1 MKATLKYLK
10 PYTRTTA
17 AALTFKVIGSGA
29 ELFLPLILDY
39 IIDEVV
45 PVKNVN
51 LMIILGAVMLGFSL
65 IALFG
70 NIIANRFAA
79 KAAGNMT
86 HDLRYDLFK
95 KTTYLQCSQVDAFTS
110 PSLVSRLTSDT
121 YYVNNT
127 VAQSLRMGVR
137 APILLIGG
145 LVFTFAIDWRLACVL
160 AACVPFVAFAVA
172 LIARKSVKMYSVV
185 QRGGDNVVR
194 TMQENISGVR
204 VIKALSKTEYEV
216 EKFRSVNA
224 ELTANEFKTNKITS
238 LTNPV
243 ATLILNIGLVG
254 VIAAGAILSASAGTV
269 LAFLTYFTLILN
281 AMLGI
286 SKIFVNLS
294 RGVASASRIEK
305 VLSTDEKMPVCQAED
320 SGNNYAL
327 EFRGVSFSYNGK
339 KNNLEDISF
348 HAEEG
353 QTVGIIGGTG
363 SGKSTLINLLMRFY
377 DVGSGAVFVDGKDVR
392 SYAESELH
400 SVFGAAFQS
409 DFLISST
416 VRDNVDFFR
425 NLPEEDIQ
433 KAIECACAKEFIDEL
448 DGGMDYVLAQKAA
461 NLSGGQKQRL
471 LIARA
476 LAGNPKILVLDDS
489 SSALDYA
496 TDAKLR
502 KGLSEGYS
510 HCTKF
515 IVAQRVSAV
524 KHADLIIVLDDGRIV
539 GKGTHGELYASCED
553 YRRICIAQ
561 MGGDLLEPPERI

>member
-1 MKATLKYLK
+1 MKATLRYLK
-10 PYTRTTA
+10 PYRKTTA
-17 AALTFKVIGSGA
+17 AALTFKVIGSSA

-45 PVKNVN
+45 PVKKVS
-51 LMIILGAVMLGFSL
+51 LMVILGAAMLAFSL
-65 IALFG
+65 VAMFG
-70 NIIANRFAA
+70 NIIANRLAA
-79 KAAGNMT
+79 KAAGSMT
-86 HDLRYDLFK
+86 HDLRYDLFR

-145 LVFTFAIDWRLACVL
+145 LVFTFVIDWRLACVL
-160 AACVPFVAFAVA
+160 AACVPFVAVAVA
-172 LIARKSVKMYSVV
+172 LIARKSIALYSKV
-185 QRGGDNVVR
+185 QQGGDNVVR
-194 TMQENISGVR
+194 TMQENITGVR

-216 EKFRSVNA
+216 EKFRAVNA
-224 ELTANEFKTNKITS
+224 ELTADEFKTNKITS

-254 VIAAGAILSASAGTV
+254 VIAAGAVLSASAGTV

-294 RGVASASRIEK
+294 RGVASSSRIEK
-305 VLSTDEKMPVCQAED
+305 VLATDEKMPVLQSED
-320 SGNNYAL
+320 SGNDYAL
-327 EFRGVSFSYNGK
+327 EFRGVNFSYNGK
-339 KNNLEDISF
+339 RDNLEDISF
-348 HAEEG
+348 GVYEG

-377 DVGSGAVFVDGKDVR
+377 DVGSGAVYVDGKDVR
-392 SYAESELH
+392 SYTESELRCK
-400 SVFGAAFQS
+400 FGAVFQS
-409 DFLISST
+409 DFLISSS

-425 NLPEEDIQ
+425 SLPEEDIQ
-433 KAIECACAKEFIDEL
+433 KAVECACAKEFIDGLE
-448 DGGMDYVLAQKAA
+448 GGMDYQLAQKAE

-476 LAGNPKILVLDDS
+476 LAGNPEFLVLDDS

-524 KHADLIIVLDDGRIV
+524 KYADLIIVMDDGKIV
-539 GKGTHGELYASCED
+539 GKGTHEQLYSTCED
-553 YRRICIAQ
+553 YRRICVAQ
-561 MGGDLLEPPERI
+561 MGGDL

>member
-1 MKATLKYLK
+1 MKATLKYMK
-10 PYTRTTA
+10 PYSRTTA
-17 AALTFKVIGSGA
+17 AALTFKVIGSAA
-29 ELFLPLILDY
+29 ELFLPLVLDY
-39 IIDEVV
+39 VIDEVV
-45 PVKNVN
+45 PVKNVS
-51 LMIILGAVMLGFSL
+51 LIFILGAAMLVFSL

-137 APILLIGG
+137 APILLVGG
-145 LVFTFAIDWRLACVL
+145 LVFTFIIDWRLACVL
-160 AACVPFVAFAVA
+160 AACVPFVAVAVA
-172 LIARKSVKMYSVV
+172 LIAKKSVAMYSVV

-194 TMQENISGVR
+194 TMQENINGVR
-204 VIKALSKTEYEV
+204 VIKALSKTDYEIS
-216 EKFRSVNA
+216 KFQAVNA

-254 VIAAGAILSASAGTV
+254 VIAAGAWLSASAGTV

-305 VLSTDEKMPVCQAED
+305 VLEVNEKMPVMQTEG
-320 SGNNYAL
+320 SGNGYAL
-327 EFRGVSFSYNGK
+327 EFRKVSFSYNGK

-348 HAEEG
+348 G
-353 QTVGIIGGTG
+353 VKTGSTVGIIGGTG

-377 DVGSGAVFVDGKDVR
+377 DVGSGEVFVDGKDVR
-392 SYAESELH
+392 SYEESELH
-400 SVFGAAFQS
+400 SKFGAVFQS
-409 DFLISST
+409 DFLISSS

-425 NLPEEDIQ
+425 SLPGEDIR
-433 KAIECACAKEFIDEL
+433 KAVECACAKEFIDGLE
-448 DGGMDYVLAQKAA
+448 GGMDYVLAQKAA

-476 LAGNPKILVLDDS
+476 LAGNPEILILDDS

-524 KHADLIIVLDDGRIV
+524 KHADLIIVLDDGKIAGR
-539 GKGTHGELYASCED
+539 GTHDELYSSCED
-553 YRRICIAQ
+553 YRRICVAQ
-561 MGGDLLEPPERI
+561 MGGGL

>member
-10 PYTRTTA
+10 PYKGTTA
-17 AALTFKVIGSGA
+17 AALIFKVIGSAA

-39 IIDEVV
+39 IIDDVV
-45 PVKNVN
+45 PDKNVR
-51 LMIILGAVMLGFSL
+51 LMIILGVAMLVFSMV
-65 IALFG
+65 ALFG
-70 NIIANRFAA
+70 NIAANRFAA
-79 KAAGNMT
+79 KAAGSMT

-145 LVFTFAIDWRLACVL
+145 LVFTFIIDWRLACVL
-160 AACVPFVAFAVA
+160 AACVPFVATAVA
-172 LIARKSVKMYSVV
+172 IIARKSVKLYSVV

-194 TMQENISGVR
+194 TMQENITGVR

-216 EKFRSVNA
+216 EKFHRVNS
-224 ELTANEFKTNKITS
+224 ELTAGEFATNKITS

-254 VIAAGAILSASAGTV
+254 IIAAGAYLSASSGTV

-294 RGVASASRIEK
+294 RGVASASRIER
-305 VLSTDEKMPVCQAED
+305 VLEVDESMPVLDCGE
-320 SGNNYAL
+320 SGNAYAL
-327 EFRGVSFSYNGK
+327 EFRDVSFSYNGK
-339 KNNLEDISF
+339 RNNLEGISF
-348 HAEEG
+348 GVREG

-377 DVGSGAVFVDGKDVR
+377 DVSGGAVLVDGKDVR
-392 SYAESELH
+392 AYRESELR
-400 SVFGAAFQS
+400 SKFGAVFQS

-425 NLPEEDIQ
+425 NLPKEDVE
-433 KAIECACAKEFIDEL
+433 KAVECSCAKEFIDGLE
-448 DGGMDYVLAQKAA
+448 GGMEYVLAQKAA

-476 LAGNPKILVLDDS
+476 LAGNPRVLVLDDS

-524 KHADLIIVLDDGRIV
+524 RHADLIIVLDDGRIV
-539 GKGTHGELYASCED
+539 GKGTHEQLYATCED
-553 YRRICIAQ
+553 YKNICIAQ
-561 MGGDLLEPPERI
+561 MGGDL

>member
-10 PYTRTTA
+10 PYKGTTA
-17 AALTFKVIGSGA
+17 TALTFKVVGSAA

-39 IIDEVV
+39 IIDDVV
-45 PVKNVN
+45 PDKNVK
-51 LMIILGAVMLGFSL
+51 LMIILGCAMLVFSL

-70 NIIANRFAA
+70 NILANRFAA

-95 KTTYLQCSQVDAFTS
+95 KTTYLQCSQVDCFTS

-145 LVFTFAIDWRLACVL
+145 LVFTFVIDWRLACVL
-160 AACVPFVAFAVA
+160 EVCVPFVAVAVA

-185 QRGGDNVVR
+185 QRGGDSVVR

-216 EKFRSVNA
+216 EKFRRVNS
-224 ELTANEFKTNKITS
+224 ELTASEFETNKITS

-254 VIAAGAILSASAGTV
+254 VIAAGAWLSASAGTV

-305 VLSTDEKMPVCQAED
+305 VLEVDEKMPVSEREE

-327 EFRGVSFSYNGK
+327 EFRDVSFSYNGK
-339 KNNLEDISF
+339 RNNLEGISF
-348 HAEEG
+348 GVYEG

-377 DVGSGAVFVDGKDVR
+377 DVDGGAVFVDGKDVR
-392 SYAESELH
+392 TYQENELH
-400 SVFGAAFQS
+400 SKFGAVFQS

-416 VRDNVDFFR
+416 VFDNVDFFR
-425 NLPEEDIQ
+425 NLPEEDIE
-433 KAIECACAKEFIDEL
+433 KAVECSCAKEFVDGLE
-448 DGGMDYVLAQKAA
+448 GGMNYTLAQKAA

-476 LAGNPKILVLDDS
+476 LAGNPRVLILDDS

-502 KGLSEGYS
+502 KGLSEGYAQ
-510 HCTKF
+510 CTKF

-539 GKGTHGELYASCED
+539 GKGTHDELYSTCED
-553 YRRICIAQ
+553 YRHICIAQ
-561 MGGDLLEPPERI
+561 MGGDL

>member
-10 PYTRTTA
+10 PYSRTTA
-17 AALTFKVIGSGA
+17 AALTFKVTGSAA
-29 ELFLPLILDY
+29 ELFLPLVLDY
-39 IIDEVV
+39 VIDEVV
-45 PVKNVN
+45 PVKNVS
-51 LMIILGAVMLGFSL
+51 LMIILGAAMLVFSL

-137 APILLIGG
+137 APILLVGG
-145 LVFTFAIDWRLACVL
+145 LVFTFIIDWRLACVL
-160 AACVPFVAFAVA
+160 AACVPFVAVAVA
-172 LIARKSVKMYSVV
+172 LIAKKSVSMYSVV

-204 VIKALSKTEYEV
+204 VIKALSKTDYEIR
-216 EKFRSVNA
+216 KFQAVNA

-254 VIAAGAILSASAGTV
+254 VIAAGAWLSASAGTV

-305 VLSTDEKMPVCQAED
+305 VLEVNEKMPVIQTEEC
-320 SGNNYAL
+320 GNGYAM
-327 EFRGVSFSYNGK
+327 EFRNVDFSYNGK

-348 HAEEG
+348 GVKKGE
-353 QTVGIIGGTG
+353 TVGIIGGTG

-377 DVGSGAVFVDGKDVR
+377 DVGSGEVFVDGKDVR
-392 SYAESELH
+392 SYEESDLH
-400 SVFGAAFQS
+400 CKFGAVFQS
-409 DFLISST
+409 DFLISSS

-425 NLPEEDIQ
+425 SLPEEDIQ
-433 KAIECACAKEFIDEL
+433 KAVECACAKEFIDGLE
-448 DGGMDYVLAQKAA
+448 GGMDYVLAQKAA

-476 LAGNPKILVLDDS
+476 LAGNPDILILDDS

-524 KHADLIIVLDDGRIV
+524 KHADLIIVLDDGKIV
-539 GKGTHGELYASCED
+539 GRGTHDELYSSCGD
-553 YRRICIAQ
+553 YRNICVAQ
-561 MGGDLLEPPERI
+561 MGGDL

>member
-10 PYTRTTA
+10 PYSRTTA
-17 AALTFKVIGSGA
+17 AALTFKVVGSSA
-29 ELFLPLILDY
+29 ELFLPLVLDY

-79 KAAGNMT
+79 KAAGGMT

-137 APILLIGG
+137 APILLVGG
-145 LVFTFAIDWRLACVL
+145 LAFTFIIDWRLALVL
-160 AACVPFVAFAVA
+160 AACVPFVATAVA
-172 LIARKSVKMYSVV
+172 LIAKKSVSMYSVV
-185 QRGGDNVVR
+185 QRGGDEVVR

-216 EKFRSVNA
+216 EKFRAVNA
-224 ELTANEFKTNKITS
+224 ALTANEYKTNKITS

-254 VIAAGAILSASAGTV
+254 VIAAGAMLSASAGTV

-305 VLSTDEKMPVCQAED
+305 VLEVDEKMPVQNCEPR
-320 SGNNYAL
+320 GNNYAL
-327 EFRGVSFSYNGK
+327 EFDKVSFSYNGK

-348 HAEEG
+348 GVRKG

-363 SGKSTLINLLMRFY
+363 SGKTTLINLLMRFY
-377 DVGSGAVFVDGKDVR
+377 DVGSGAVYVNGRDVR
-392 SYAESELH
+392 SYEESELRKA
-400 SVFGAAFQS
+400 FGAVFQS

-425 NLPEEDIQ
+425 SLPEEDIS
-433 KAIECACAKEFIDEL
+433 KAVECACAKEFIDGLE
-448 DGGMDYVLAQKAA
+448 GGMNYVLAQKAA

-476 LAGNPKILVLDDS
+476 LAGNPDILILDDS

-502 KGLSEGYS
+502 KGLSEQYS

-524 KHADLIIVLDDGRIV
+524 RYSDLIIVLDDGRIS
-539 GKGTHGELYASCED
+539 GIGTHDELYSSCED
-553 YRRICIAQ
+553 YRRICDAQ
-561 MGGDLLEPPERI
+561 MGGDL

>member
-1 MKATLKYLK
+1 MKATLTYLK
-10 PYTRTTA
+10 PYTRTAA
-17 AALTFKVIGSGA
+17 AALTFKVIGSAA

-39 IIDEVV
+39 VIDEVV
-45 PVKNVN
+45 PEKNVK
-51 LMIILGAVMLGFSL
+51 LMVILGAAMLGFSL

-70 NIIANRFAA
+70 NIIANRLAA
-79 KAAGNMT
+79 KAAGSMT
-86 HDLRYDLFK
+86 HDLRYALFK

-160 AACVPFVAFAVA
+160 AVCVPFVAFAVT
-172 LIARKSVKMYSVV
+172 LIAKKSVSMYSVV

-216 EKFRSVNA
+216 EKFRAVNA

-238 LTNPV
+238 LTNPI

-254 VIAAGAILSASAGTV
+254 VIAAGAALSASAGTV

-305 VLSTDEKMPVCQAED
+305 VLATDEKMPVVQAEG
-320 SGNNYAL
+320 SCNNHAL
-327 EFRGVSFSYNGK
+327 EFRDMSFSYNGK
-339 KNNLEDISF
+339 KNNLEGISF
-348 HAEEG
+348 YAEEG

-377 DVGSGAVFVDGKDVR
+377 DVGGGAVYVDGRDVR
-392 SYAESELH
+392 SYFESELR
-400 SVFGAAFQS
+400 SKFGAAFQS

-433 KAIECACAKEFIDEL
+433 RAVECSCAKEFIDGLE
-448 DGGMDYVLAQKAA
+448 GGMDYVLAQKAA

-476 LAGNPKILVLDDS
+476 LAGNPKILILDDS

-510 HCTKF
+510 RCTKF

-524 KHADLIIVLDDGRIV
+524 KHADTIIVLDDGRIV
-539 GKGTHGELYASCED
+539 GKGTHDELYSSCED

-561 MGGDLLEPPERI
+561 MGGDL

>member
-10 PYTRTTA
+10 PYKRTTA
-17 AALTFKVIGSGA
+17 AALTFKVIGSAA

-45 PVKNVN
+45 PVRNIN
-51 LMIILGAVMLGFSL
+51 LLIILGVAMLGFSL

-70 NIIANRFAA
+70 NIIANRLAA

-145 LVFTFAIDWRLACVL
+145 LVFTFVIDWRLALVL
-160 AACVPFVAFAVA
+160 AACVPFVAIAVTI
-172 LIARKSVKMYSVV
+172 IAKKSVKMYSVV

-216 EKFRSVNA
+216 EKFRQVNA
-224 ELTANEFKTNKITS
+224 ELTASEFATNKITS
-238 LTNPV
+238 LTNPI

-254 VIAAGAILSASAGTV
+254 VIAAGAYLSSSAGTV

-294 RGVASASRIEK
+294 RGVASAARIEK
-305 VLSTDEKMPVCQAED
+305 VLEVDEKMPVTDLEQ
-320 SGNNYAL
+320 SGNDYAL

-339 KNNLEDISF
+339 RNNLEDISF
-348 HAEEG
+348 GVKEG

-377 DVGSGAVFVDGKDVR
+377 DVSGGAVYVDGINVR
-392 SYAESELH
+392 SYKESELH
-400 SVFGAAFQS
+400 AKFGAVFQS

-425 NLPEEDIQ
+425 SLPEDDIL
-433 KAIECACAKEFIDEL
+433 KAVECSCAKEFIDGLE
-448 DGGMDYVLAQKAA
+448 GGMDYVLAQKAA

-476 LAGNPKILVLDDS
+476 LAGNPRILILDDS

-524 KHADLIIVLDDGRIV
+524 RHADLIIVLDDGRIV
-539 GKGTHGELYASCED
+539 GKGTHEDLYSSCED
-553 YRRICIAQ
+553 YKHICIAQ
-561 MGGDLLEPPERI
+561 MGGDL

>member
-10 PYTRTTA
+10 PYSGTAA
-17 AALTFKVIGSGA
+17 AALTLKVVGSAA

-39 IIDEVV
+39 IIDNVV
-45 PVKNVN
+45 PEKDVK
-51 LMIILGAVMLGFSL
+51 LMIILGAAMLGFS
-65 IALFG
+65 IVALLG
-70 NIIANRFAA
+70 NIFANRLAA
-79 KAAGNMT
+79 KAAGGMT

-137 APILLIGG
+137 APILLVGG
-145 LVFTFAIDWRLACVL
+145 LVFTFIIDWRLALVL
-160 AACVPFVAFAVA
+160 AACVPFVAIAVA
-172 LIARKSVKMYSVV
+172 LIAGKSVKMYAVV
-185 QRGGDNVVR
+185 QRGGDDVVR

-216 EKFRSVNA
+216 EKFRTVNA
-224 ELTANEFKTNKITS
+224 NLTANEFATNKITS
-238 LTNPV
+238 LTNPI

-254 VIAAGAILSASAGTV
+254 VIAAGAALSASTGTV

-294 RGVASASRIEK
+294 RGVASAARIEK
-305 VLSTDEKMPVCQAED
+305 VMEVNEKMPVGVREE
-320 SGNNYAL
+320 SGNDYAL
-327 EFRGVSFSYNGK
+327 EFSDVSFSYNGK
-339 KNNLEDISF
+339 RNNLEGISF
-348 HAEEG
+348 GVKEG

-377 DVGSGAVFVDGKDVR
+377 DVGGGAVYVDGKDVR
-392 SYAESELH
+392 TYEESELH
-400 SVFGAAFQS
+400 AKFGAVFQS
-409 DFLISST
+409 DFLISSSIF
-416 VRDNVDFFR
+416 DNVDFFR
-425 NLPEEDIQ
+425 SLPEEDID
-433 KAIECACAKEFIDEL
+433 KAVECSCAKEFIDGLE
-448 DGGMDYVLAQKAA
+448 GGMDYVLAQKAA
-461 NLSGGQKQRL
+461 NISGGQKQRL

-476 LAGNPKILVLDDS
+476 LAGNPRILILDDS

-496 TDAKLR
+496 TDARLR

-524 KHADLIIVLDDGRIV
+524 RHADLIIVLDDGRIV
-539 GKGTHGELYASCED
+539 GKGTHDELYATCED
-553 YRRICIAQ
+553 YRHICVAQ
-561 MGGDLLEPPERI
+561 MGGDI

>member
-1 MKATLKYLK
+1 MKATLKYMK
-10 PYTRTTA
+10 PYSRTTA
-17 AALTFKVIGSGA
+17 AALTFKVTGSAA
-29 ELFLPLILDY
+29 ELFLPLVLDY
-39 IIDEVV
+39 VIDDVV
-45 PVKNVN
+45 PVKNVS
-51 LMIILGAVMLGFSL
+51 LMIILGAAMLVFSL

-70 NIIANRFAA
+70 NIVANRLAA

-86 HDLRYDLFK
+86 HDLRYDLFR

-137 APILLIGG
+137 APILLVGG
-145 LVFTFAIDWRLACVL
+145 LVFTFIIDWRLACVL
-160 AACVPFVAFAVA
+160 AACVPFVAVAVA
-172 LIARKSVKMYSVV
+172 IIAKKSVSMYSVV

-194 TMQENISGVR
+194 TMQENINGVR
-204 VIKALSKTEYEV
+204 VIKALSKTDYEIR
-216 EKFRSVNA
+216 KFQAVNA

-254 VIAAGAILSASAGTV
+254 VIAAGAWLSASAGTV

-305 VLSTDEKMPVCQAED
+305 VLEVNEKMPVLQTQE
-320 SGNNYAL
+320 SGNVYAL

-348 HAEEG
+348 GVEKG
-353 QTVGIIGGTG
+353 STVGIIGGTG

-377 DVGSGAVFVDGKDVR
+377 DVGSGEVYVDGKDVR
-392 SYAESELH
+392 SYEESDLH
-400 SVFGAAFQS
+400 CKFGAVFQS
-409 DFLISST
+409 DFLISSS

-425 NLPEEDIQ
+425 SLPEEDIQ
-433 KAIECACAKEFIDEL
+433 KAVECACAKEFIDGLE
-448 DGGMDYVLAQKAA
+448 GGMDYVLAQKAA

-476 LAGNPKILVLDDS
+476 LAGNPEILILDDS

-524 KHADLIIVLDDGRIV
+524 KHADLIIVLDDGKIV
-539 GKGTHGELYASCED
+539 GRGTHDELYLSCED
-553 YRRICIAQ
+553 YRHICVAQ
-561 MGGDLLEPPERI
+561 MGGDL